1 MFPILVRIGPLTVH
15 TYGLLLAVGVGLGLW
30 FLYVQARKQGL
41 DAPRIMDAAF
51 YTIIVSLIGAKLI
64 LFFGSLSFYLENP
77 RELFSL
83 ARSGGVF
90 QGGLTFGVIFALWY
104 FYKKKIPT
112 WPTADIIGPA
122 LALGHGFGRIGCFSA
137 GCCYGTECALP
148 WSAVFNNAYGH
159 QLTGIPLNIPLHPV
173 QLYEAALNFLNF
185 GILFWALKRKT
196 YHGHVENNSGLG
208 EDPALTV
215 DPEIRDQS
223 SQRIIPFMLSWN
235 HKLFV
240 KSPFPFSL
248 QSLVRIDH
256 SHAHRRGLPGQD
268 HLGRLG
274 RGGIFFTTKKHKQA
288 QNRENQF
295 FHVRPSGIPRFH
307 RFFYPGSIPMSSCG
321 RRLVTRIAGRL

>member
-112 WPTADIIGPA
+112 WRTADIIGPA

-148 WSAVFNNAYGH
+148 WGTVFNNAYGH
-159 QLTGIPLNIPLHPV
+159 QLTGIPINIPLHPV

-196 YHGHVENNSGLG
+196 YHGQVFVLYIINYSIIRFFTEFFRGDHPDKAYLIHGAS
-208 EDPALTV
+208 ALTSLSYSQVFAIVGLAGGLILSLFLKKNRV
-215 DPEIRDQS
+215 D
-223 SQRIIPFMLSWN
+223 
-235 HKLFV
+235 
-240 KSPFPFSL
+240 
-248 QSLVRIDH
+248 
-256 SHAHRRGLPGQD
+256 A
-268 HLGRLG
+268 
-274 RGGIFFTTKKHKQA
+274 
-288 QNRENQF
+288 
-295 FHVRPSGIPRFH
+295 
-307 RFFYPGSIPMSSCG
+307 
-321 RRLVTRIAGRL
+321 